1 MAEAWLFWLAL
12 VVAVGLATVLTL
24 AGLAPVGL
32 FLAGLILWAARAA
45 ESPEARQETDTA
57 LRRAW
62 DRLPICDCR
71 PARRD
76 A

>member
-1 MAEAWLFWLAL
+1 MFWLAV

-24 AGLAPVGL
+24 AGLALVGL
-32 FLAGLILWAARAA
+32 FLAGLIVWAARAA
-45 ESPEARQETDTA
+45 ESPDARQETDA
-57 LRRAW
+57 VLRRTC
-62 DRLPICDCR
+62 DHLPICDCR